1 MGQPTVIKSSLPS
14 PDDTITKRLGNDLQ
28 NHISKKSKLL
38 PGATETPTVSSGV
51 SSNTYASRL
60 EDPDE
65 LFGRH
70 VANELRLIKN
80 IKAKQFAKLQI
91 HNILFNAQFGLAT
104 IPQDIG
110 IPTTVSDSLKKCIDK
125 IAQNE
130 RLWMKRKK
138 SHITSRY
145 FLSQMCPGNFS
156 YNYCFIFVFMT

>member
-1 MGQPTVIKSSLPS
+1 MGQPRVVKSSQPS
-14 PDDTITKRLGNDLQ
+14 PDDTVAKRLRNDLQ
-28 NHISKKSKLL
+28 NHISKKSKL
-38 PGATETPTVSSGV
+38 PGATESPAVSSGV
-51 SSNTYASRL
+51 SNTYASRF

-91 HNILFNAQFGLAT
+91 HNILFNAQFGLAA

-130 RLWMKRKK
+130 RL
-138 SHITSRY
+138 
-145 FLSQMCPGNFS
+145 
-156 YNYCFIFVFMT
+156 